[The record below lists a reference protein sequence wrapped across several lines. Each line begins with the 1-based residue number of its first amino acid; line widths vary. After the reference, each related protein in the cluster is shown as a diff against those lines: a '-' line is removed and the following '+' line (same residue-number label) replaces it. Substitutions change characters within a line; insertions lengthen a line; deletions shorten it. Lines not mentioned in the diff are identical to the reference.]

1 MIYSFRFR
9 GKNQRILAL
18 YQSFLDHPGQGLHP
32 KELSRMT
39 GIPMLD
45 VVARMDKIPEL
56 FVKLPGQRDGLTR
69 YRLTTTATART
80 VAEIEHLIDQQVR
93 RESWLYYAFIAMVLL
108 VFLIAVMAIAPA
120 I

>member
-1 MIYSFRFR
+1 MIFSFRFR
-9 GKNQRILAL
+9 GKNQQILAL
-18 YQSFLDHPGQGLHP
+18 YRSFLDHPNQGLHP

-56 FVKLPGQRDGLTR
+56 FVKLPGRRDGLTR
-69 YRLTTTATART
+69 YRLTTTAAART
-80 VAEIEHLIDQQVR
+80 VIEIEHLVEQQVR
-93 RESWLYYAFIAMVLL
+93 RESWLYYAFIAMILL